1 MFEPPKKLV
10 PGRRKARRR
19 VSPRTAWNAAGLLIL
34 GVLAAG
40 MAAFPG
46 VTLSVFSPI
55 RGVVGFVW
63 RTGLSGVDAVHGA
76 GQGGIRMLE
85 SSTRLAREKAELQKK
100 LDTAGGEGAM
110 REEEIRELVRLR
122 RLLNLR
128 ETISDRVVTARII
141 GGDPSALFSTLI
153 LDRGG
158 EDGVREGQPVA
169 SSAGAVGRIL
179 SVGPDYA
186 VAMWL
191 CDPRSRIA
199 AYVQRTRV
207 LGVLSGTGAGCE
219 LRYLSA
225 GDDVQVGDRILTAGR
240 GSIFPK
246 GILVGTVT
254 ELRKDGLSVSAVVA
268 PSVNVR
274 KLEEVLV
281 ISRGSPLR

>member
-1 MFEPPKKLV
+1 M
-10 PGRRKARRR
+10 
-19 VSPRTAWNAAGLLIL
+19 AWEFAGLAFLGIL
-34 GVLAAG
+34 ATIMV
-40 MAAFPG
+40 AFPG
-46 VTLSVFSPI
+46 ATLIILSPL
-55 RGVVGFVW
+55 RGVVTGVW
-63 RTGLSGVDAVHGA
+63 RAGMYSVDAVRGV
-76 GQGGIRMLE
+76 GTGGVRMLE
-85 SSTRLAREKAELQKK
+85 SSAQLARENGELKKK
-100 LDTAGGEGAM
+100 LEASVGVGVM
-110 REEEIRELVRLR
+110 REEEMRELVRLR
-122 RLLNLR
+122 RLLGLR
-128 ETISDRVVTARII
+128 ETLSDRWVSARVI

-169 SSAGAVGRIL
+169 ASAGAVGRIL
-179 SVGPDYA
+179 SVGQDYS

-207 LGVLSGTGAGCE
+207 LGVLAGTGVGCE

-225 GDDVQVGDRILTAGR
+225 GDDVAVGDRILTAGR
-240 GSIFPK
+240 GSVFPK

-268 PSVNVR
+268 PAVNVR

-281 ISRGSPLR
+281 ISRTGPLR

>member
-1 MFEPPKKLV
+1 MFDTPRNLTA
-10 PGRRKARRR
+10 GRRKSRRR
-19 VSPRTAWNAAGLLIL
+19 LSSRMKLEFAGLAVL
-34 GVLAAG
+34 GILAAG

-46 VTLSVFSPI
+46 ATLALFSPV
-55 RGVVGFVW
+55 RGVINALW
-63 RTGLSGVDAVHGA
+63 RTGLYGVDAVHSVGE
-76 GQGGIRMLE
+76 GGVRLLGNA
-85 SSTRLAREKAELQKK
+85 TRLAQEKAELQKK
-100 LDTAGGEGAM
+100 LETAAGEGAM

-128 ETISDRVVTARII
+128 ESISDRVVAARII
-141 GGDPSALFSTLI
+141 GGEPSALFSTLI
-153 LDRGG
+153 IDRGG

-169 SSAGAVGRIL
+169 APAGAVGRIL

-207 LGVLSGTGAGCE
+207 MGVLAGNGGGCE

-240 GSIFPK
+240 GSVFPK
-246 GILVGTVT
+246 GIMVGTVT
-254 ELRKDGLSVSAVVA
+254 ELRKDGLSISAVVA

-281 ISRGSPLR
+281 ISRSSPFR

>member
-1 MFEPPKKLV
+1 
-10 PGRRKARRR
+10 
-19 VSPRTAWNAAGLLIL
+19 
-34 GVLAAG
+34 
-40 MAAFPG
+40 
-46 VTLSVFSPI
+46 
-55 RGVVGFVW
+55 
-63 RTGLSGVDAVHGA
+63 
-76 GQGGIRMLE
+76 MLE
-85 SSTRLAREKAELQKK
+85 STTQLAREKAELQKK
-100 LDTAGGEGAM
+100 LEAAAREGAM

-122 RLLNLR
+122 RLLGLR
-128 ETISDRVVTARII
+128 ESVSERSVAARVI
-141 GGDPSALFSTLI
+141 GGDPSALFSTLV

-169 SSAGAVGRIL
+169 AASGAVGRIL

-186 VAMWL
+186 VCMWL

-207 LGVLSGTGAGCE
+207 LGVLAGTGAGCE

-240 GSIFPK
+240 GSVFPK
-246 GILVGTVT
+246 GILVGTVK
-254 ELRKDGLSVSAVVA
+254 ELRKDGLSVSAVVV

-281 ISRGSPLR
+281 IYHSSPNR